1 MEINTRCKY
10 IVEPPGTNLDF
21 SKFLGG
27 LEAVEES
34 DFEYFLYGILNRSCW
49 DETFSVWTTLEADEE
64 VEVSRITFLDLS
76 QEAAQEKVEEV
87 LKELG
92 FEFVDV
98 FMFLEGDVVAV
109 ERADGRK
116 EYMGL
121 YNTHRN
127 YASFTKWKS
136 RQELILN
143 GEKID

>member
-1 MEINTRCKY
+1 M
-10 IVEPPGTNLDF
+10 
-21 SKFLGG
+21 
-27 LEAVEES
+27 
-34 DFEYFLYGILNRSCW
+34 
-49 DETFSVWTTLEADEE
+49 
-64 VEVSRITFLDLS
+64 EVSRITFLDLS

-92 FEFVDV
+92 FEFADV
-98 FMFLEGDVVAV
+98 FMFLEGDAVAV

-143 GEKID
+143 GEKIY